1 MIYLRRPQH
10 PTSSVERMK
19 NNKTIGVLAFLY
31 HLHFSTCQQTVA
43 VAN

>member
-1 MIYLRRPQH
+1 
-10 PTSSVERMK
+10 MK
-19 NNKTIGVLAFLY
+19 NAKTIGMLAFLY